1 MEYSTNINGIE
12 VVASYSEKSVNAIL
26 IPLLRHLSAIHS
38 KGKKRIIVMLAA
50 PPGAGK
56 STLVSFLESL
66 AKDIIPE
73 KTVQAV
79 GMDGF
84 HLQQDYLV
92 SHRIN
97 VNGNEIPMVSIK
109 GAPVTFDLNG
119 LRTKILEVKEYPTC
133 KWPRY
138 DRLLHNPVED
148 AITIDAD
155 IVLLEGNYLLLDLA
169 GWRELATYA
178 DFTISISANEEL
190 LRERLIK
197 RRIATGVQETAAK
210 QFVEFSDMANVRL
223 CLEKTKSA
231 DLQLELTND
240 GTEITW
246 KENDIFNSREL

>member
-38 KGKKRIIVMLAA
+38 KRKKRIIVMLAA

-155 IVLLEGNYLLLDLA
+155 IVLLEGNYLLSSF
-169 GWRELATYA
+169 Y
-178 DFTISISANEEL
+178 N
-190 LRERLIK
+190 
-197 RRIATGVQETAAK
+197 
-210 QFVEFSDMANVRL
+210 
-223 CLEKTKSA
+223 
-231 DLQLELTND
+231 
-240 GTEITW
+240 
-246 KENDIFNSREL
+246 

>member
-38 KGKKRIIVMLAA
+38 KRKKRIIVMLAA

-56 STLVSFLESL
+56 STLVSFLERL

-169 GWRELATYA
+169 GWRELVTYA